1 MLNTISDI
9 IGFVSSVFGI
19 ISGLYF
25 AYKYFYDRKIGFYL
39 WVHKIFSGR
48 REVHFKLSY
57 SFNYTNQN
65 LFEIFE
71 EAAKLSGLD
80 YTKEINLK
88 NQKIYNFDGV
98 LIDIFQGEIIDD
110 GMDDRNVFIKVV
122 KAGVT
127 LRTAEDIISMFGKLT
142 LYLSEKLELED
153 QMYNFQM
160 IYPENKNPF
169 VGMKLKLMSGDNLLA
184 FNAKINANK
193 LVKGVDHNSP
203 QIDIYKKE
211 VSVNDKNYLD
221 FSNIAK
227 ALLAA

>member
-1 MLNTISDI
+1 MLNTIIDI
-9 IGFVSSVFGI
+9 IGFVSSIFGI

-25 AYKYFYDRKIGFYL
+25 VYKYFYDRKIRFYL

-57 SFNYTNQN
+57 SFNYTDKN
-65 LFEIFE
+65 LFETFE
-71 EAAKLSGLD
+71 EVAKSLN

-88 NQKIYNFDGV
+88 NQKMYNFDGV
-98 LIDIFQGEIIDD
+98 LIDILQGEIIDD
-110 GMDDRNVFIKVV
+110 GMDDRNVFVKVV
-122 KAGVT
+122 NAGVT
-127 LRTAEDIISMFGKLT
+127 LRTAENIISMFGKLT
-142 LYLSEKLELED
+142 LGLSQNLELED

-184 FNAKINANK
+184 FSAKINANK
-193 LVKGVDHNSP
+193 LVKGVGHNSP
-203 QIDIYKKE
+203 QIDIYKEE
-211 VSVNDKNYLD
+211 VSVNDENYVD

>member
-1 MLNTISDI
+1 MLNIVNNV

-25 AYKYFYDRKIGFYL
+25 IYKYFYDRKIGFYL

-65 LFEIFE
+65 LFEAFE
-71 EAAKLSGLD
+71 RAAKLSKLNF
-80 YTKEINLK
+80 TKEINMK
-88 NQKIYNFDGV
+88 NHKMYNFNGV
-98 LIDIFQGEIIDD
+98 LIDILQNEMIDD
-110 GMDDRNVFIKVV
+110 EMDDRNVFIKVV
-122 KAGVT
+122 DAGVT
-127 LRTAEDIISMFGKLT
+127 LRTAENIISMFGKLT
-142 LYLSEKLELED
+142 SYISEKLEVED
-153 QMYNFQM
+153 QVYNFQV

-193 LVKGVDHNSP
+193 LVKGIDHNSTK
-203 QIDIYKKE
+203 IDIYKE
-211 VSVNDKNYLD
+211 NVSINDENYLD

>member
-9 IGFVSSVFGI
+9 IGFVSSIFGI

-25 AYKYFYDRKIGFYL
+25 VYKYFYDRKIRFYL

-57 SFNYTNQN
+57 SFNCTDKN
-65 LFEIFE
+65 LFETFE
-71 EAAKLSGLD
+71 EVAKSLN

-88 NQKIYNFDGV
+88 NQKMYNFDGV
-98 LIDIFQGEIIDD
+98 LIDILQGEIIDD
-110 GMDDRNVFIKVV
+110 GMDDRNVFVKVV
-122 KAGVT
+122 NAGVT
-127 LRTAEDIISMFGKLT
+127 LRTAENIISMFGKLT
-142 LYLSEKLELED
+142 LGLSQNLELED

-193 LVKGVDHNSP
+193 LVKGVGHNSP
-203 QIDIYKKE
+203 QIDIYKEE
-211 VSVNDKNYLD
+211 VSVNDENYVD

>member
-1 MLNTISDI
+1 MLNTIIDI
-9 IGFVSSVFGI
+9 IGFVSSIFGI

-25 AYKYFYDRKIGFYL
+25 VYKYFYDRKIRFYL

-57 SFNYTNQN
+57 SFNYTDKN
-65 LFEIFE
+65 LFETFE
-71 EAAKLSGLD
+71 EVAKSLN

-88 NQKIYNFDGV
+88 NQKMYNFDGV
-98 LIDIFQGEIIDD
+98 LIDILQGEIIDD
-110 GMDDRNVFIKVV
+110 GMDDRNVFVKVV
-122 KAGVT
+122 NAGVT
-127 LRTAEDIISMFGKLT
+127 LRTAENIISMFGKLT
-142 LYLSEKLELED
+142 LGLSQNLELED

-193 LVKGVDHNSP
+193 LVKGVGHNSP
-203 QIDIYKKE
+203 QIDIYKEE
-211 VSVNDKNYLD
+211 VSVNDENYVD

>member
-1 MLNTISDI
+1 MLNTIIDI
-9 IGFVSSVFGI
+9 IGFVSSIFGI

-25 AYKYFYDRKIGFYL
+25 VYKYFYDRKIRFYL

-57 SFNYTNQN
+57 SFNYTDKN
-65 LFEIFE
+65 LFETFE
-71 EAAKLSGLD
+71 EVAKSLN

-88 NQKIYNFDGV
+88 NQKMYNFDGV
-98 LIDIFQGEIIDD
+98 LIDILQGEVIDD
-110 GMDDRNVFIKVV
+110 GMDDRNVFVKVV
-122 KAGVT
+122 NAGVT
-127 LRTAEDIISMFGKLT
+127 LRTAENIISMFGKLT
-142 LYLSEKLELED
+142 LGLSQNLELED

-193 LVKGVDHNSP
+193 LVKGVGHNSP
-203 QIDIYKKE
+203 QIDIYKEE
-211 VSVNDKNYLD
+211 VSVNDENYVD

>member
-1 MLNTISDI
+1 MLNIISDI

-71 EAAKLSGLD
+71 KAAKLSDLD

-88 NQKIYNFDGV
+88 NQKMYNFDGV
-98 LIDIFQGEIIDD
+98 LIDIFQGNQIQSPETLILVFSII
-110 GMDDRNVFIKVV
+110 I
-122 KAGVT
+122 
-127 LRTAEDIISMFGKLT
+127 
-142 LYLSEKLELED
+142 
-153 QMYNFQM
+153 FQ
-160 IYPENKNPF
+160 
-169 VGMKLKLMSGDNLLA
+169 
-184 FNAKINANK
+184 
-193 LVKGVDHNSP
+193 
-203 QIDIYKKE
+203 
-211 VSVNDKNYLD
+211 
-221 FSNIAK
+221 
-227 ALLAA
+227 

>member
-1 MLNTISDI
+1 MLNTIIDI
-9 IGFVSSVFGI
+9 IGFVSSIFGI

-25 AYKYFYDRKIGFYL
+25 VYKYFYDRKIRFYL

-57 SFNYTNQN
+57 SFNYTDKN
-65 LFEIFE
+65 LFETFE
-71 EAAKLSGLD
+71 EVAKSLN

-88 NQKIYNFDGV
+88 NQKMYNFDGV
-98 LIDIFQGEIIDD
+98 LIDILQGEIIDD
-110 GMDDRNVFIKVV
+110 GMDDRNVFVKVV
-122 KAGVT
+122 NAGVT
-127 LRTAEDIISMFGKLT
+127 LRTAENIISMFGKLT
-142 LYLSEKLELED
+142 LGLSQNLELED

-169 VGMKLKLMSGDNLLA
+169 IGMKLKLMSGDNLLA

-193 LVKGVDHNSP
+193 LVKGVGHNSP
-203 QIDIYKKE
+203 QIDIYKEE
-211 VSVNDKNYLD
+211 VSVNDENYVD

>member
-9 IGFVSSVFGI
+9 IGFVSSIFGI

-25 AYKYFYDRKIGFYL
+25 VYKYFYDRKIRFYL

-57 SFNYTNQN
+57 SFNYTDKN
-65 LFEIFE
+65 LFETFE
-71 EAAKLSGLD
+71 EVAKSLN

-88 NQKIYNFDGV
+88 NQKMYNFDGV
-98 LIDIFQGEIIDD
+98 LIDILQGEIIDD
-110 GMDDRNVFIKVV
+110 GMDDRNVFVKVV
-122 KAGVT
+122 NAGVT
-127 LRTAEDIISMFGKLT
+127 LRTAENIISMFGKLT
-142 LYLSEKLELED
+142 LGLSQNLELED

-203 QIDIYKKE
+203 QIDIYKEE
-211 VSVNDKNYLD
+211 VSVNDENYVD